1 MHKKLEANGKGWLFH
16 GVSGLYVF
24 SVEGQESE
32 LMDRNEGVLKYL
44 DDFPGGVCLV
54 SRDSEEKILA
64 VNPEVLRIF
73 ECTSEQQFMDFT
85 HGYFRNLV
93 AAEEF
98 RSVADLYQRREQKAN
113 YNFWGFSSRTRTG
126 HFIRIEGIFGPSVDE
141 KRGPLWVV
149 GLVKSTVRHDALE
162 TDGDTGLLGPHA
174 FYRKAKELLE
184 QEKVDGTLGQR
195 VPVFIN
201 LVHFS
206 SFNSSYGLEAG
217 DTLLYQMG
225 QVIRSCFPDA
235 PAAHVGAD
243 NFLVMASRSGIS
255 VRMDRV
261 VAEINDLI
269 HDRVIRCK
277 AGVVLFDED
286 HEPPES
292 LKALKCR
299 DIFDMAKMAADSI
312 REDGNRSWA
321 VYNSSM
327 GRDMVNTAFVLR
339 NFENAMEKGHIHV
352 YYQPITRA
360 LTGKV
365 CSVEALARWED
376 PEKGMIFPGN
386 FIPVLEK
393 MKLIHLLDRYVIEST
408 ARIYHR
414 LKKAG
419 YPIIPVS
426 VNLSRVDF
434 DTLKPFDFMEEIIYR
449 YQVPRQ
455 FFHIE
460 VTESALTRDTGVLK
474 NELFRFKKA
483 GYQLWL
489 DDFGSGYSTLNVLKE
504 FPFDL
509 LKIDMAFLR
518 NFNEESR
525 KIIRS
530 IILMAKNLSI
540 HTLAEGAETKEQVDF
555 LRESGCED
563 IQGYFYGKP
572 MSIEEFE
579 EKLGEGSYAA
589 EGPLEKVVMD
599 RIGLVNVLT
608 DKPVGLFLNRKDRF
622 VLLLKNDALKQV
634 GDAVYGGG
642 NIYFEGNEVLHSNP
656 LYPWMQALIEGSRE
670 SGQEQSVV
678 TMRNGFMLKNSIHT
692 LAGSDTLSGGTVSII
707 NMSVKN
713 ENGPIKT
720 LDTLYRN
727 MMRIFDAL
735 YYYQG
740 DKNTVDVILSTIPGM
755 RPGSVLPGAQW
766 IQLSESHVHP
776 DDRKQFMQFI
786 QPENIQ
792 KVAADSIHRLSS
804 AHFRIKD
811 SRGQYRWK
819 EVIAMVM
826 GQAAENHILL
836 GAKETA
842 LTPLAPKERAAFLR
856 LYAATLPGVRDK
868 ETKEEKE
875 WNFVH
880 ALNKKSE
887 FKFFWKDRNRRFLGA
902 SDAFLRYYGFSDET
916 AILGKTDEDMGWHLG
931 DSTYKAEEEKVL
943 QKGQISYNAR
953 GKCIAKG
960 TLHAIRATKVPVYD
974 GNEIIGLLGWFVDL
988 DSEAETKERDSAYRL
1003 TDEES
1008 GVLSY
1013 RGMVIEEEHYADAFQ
1028 NAGMMYECILL
1039 DIPSIEDFG
1048 KSYGMDGRKKLVRR
1062 IAEEIRNCFGT
1073 RAVIGRMGVNRF
1085 IILQNREEEGMIEKE
1100 LDALSGKIQA
1110 IHSVDGCPCTL
1121 FLRTARVDCTEMED
1135 VDEMKTLL
1143 LRRLSG
1149 HEA

>member
-1 MHKKLEANGKGWLFH
+1 
-16 GVSGLYVF
+16 
-24 SVEGQESE
+24 
-32 LMDRNEGVLKYL
+32 MDRNEGVLKYL

-54 SRDSEEKILA
+54 SRDSEERILA
-64 VNPEVLRIF
+64 VNQEVLRIF
-73 ECTSEQQFMDFT
+73 ECSSEQQFMDLT
-85 HGYFRNLV
+85 NEHFRNLV

-98 RSVADLYQRREQKAN
+98 RSVADLYQRREQKAD
-113 YNFWGFSSRTRTG
+113 YSFWGFSSRTRTG

-149 GLVKSTVRHDALE
+149 GLVKSTMRHDVLE

-174 FYRKAKELLE
+174 FYRNVKVFLE
-184 QEKVDGTLGQR
+184 QEEVDGTLGQR

-206 SFNSSYGLEAG
+206 SFNSSYGFEAG
-217 DTLLYQMG
+217 NTLLYQIG

-243 NFLVMASRSGIS
+243 NFLVLPDRRGIS
-255 VRMDRV
+255 ARMDRV

-269 HDRVIRCK
+269 HDRAIRCK
-277 AGVVLFDED
+277 AGVVLFDKD

-321 VYNSSM
+321 VYNPSM

-434 DTLKPFDFMEEIIYR
+434 DTMKPFDFMEEIIYR

-460 VTESALTRDTGVLK
+460 VTESAMTRDTGVLR

-572 MSIEEFE
+572 MSTEDFE
-579 EKLGEGSYAA
+579 KKLGEGVYTA
-589 EGPLEKVVMD
+589 EGPLEKVVMN

-692 LAGSDTLSGGTVSII
+692 LAGNDTLSGGTVSII

-713 ENGPIKT
+713 KNGPIKT

-740 DKNTVDVILSTIPGM
+740 DKNTVDVILSPIPGM
-755 RPGSVLPGAQW
+755 KPGSVLPGAQW
-766 IQLSESHVHP
+766 LQLSESHVHP

-953 GKCIAKG
+953 GQCIAKG

-988 DSEAETKERDSAYRL
+988 DSEAETKERDSVYRL
-1003 TDEES
+1003 TDDES

>member
-1 MHKKLEANGKGWLFH
+1 
-16 GVSGLYVF
+16 
-24 SVEGQESE
+24 
-32 LMDRNEGVLKYL
+32 MDRNEGVLKYL

-54 SRDSEEKILA
+54 SRDSEERILA

-98 RSVADLYQRREQKAN
+98 RSVADLYESRDTKAD
-113 YNFWGFSSRTRTG
+113 YSFWGFSSRTRKS
-126 HFIRIEGIFGPSVDE
+126 HFIRIEGIFGPAVDE
-141 KRGPLWVV
+141 KQGPLWVV
-149 GLVKSTVRHDALE
+149 GLVKSTMRHDVLE
-162 TDGDTGLLGPHA
+162 IDGDTGLLGPHA

-184 QEKVDGTLGQR
+184 QEKAEGTLGQR

-235 PAAHVGAD
+235 PATHVGAD

-255 VRMDRV
+255 ARMDRV

-269 HDRVIRCK
+269 HDRVIRSK

-292 LKALKCR
+292 LKTLKCR

-321 VYNSSM
+321 VYNPSM

-460 VTESALTRDTGVLK
+460 VTESAMTRDTGVLK
-474 NELFRFKKA
+474 KELFRFKKA

-579 EKLGEGSYAA
+579 EKLGEGVYTA
-589 EGPLEKVVMD
+589 ERPLEKVVMD

-656 LYPWMQALIEGSRE
+656 VYPWMQALIEGSRA

-678 TMRNGFMLKNSIHT
+678 AMRNGFMLKNSIHT
-692 LAGSDTLSGGTVSII
+692 LAGNDTLSGGTVSII

-755 RPGSVLPGAQW
+755 KPGSVLTGAQW
-766 IQLSESHVHP
+766 LQLSESHMHP
-776 DDRKQFMQFI
+776 DDRKQFIQFI
-786 QPENIQ
+786 RPENIQ

-811 SRGQYRWK
+811 SHGQYRWK

-836 GAKETA
+836 GAKETD
-842 LTPLAPKERAAFLR
+842 LTPLVPKERAAFLR
-856 LYAATLPGVRDK
+856 LYASTLPGVRDK
-868 ETKEEKE
+868 ETKEEKG

-880 ALNKKSE
+880 ALKKKSE

-953 GKCIAKG
+953 GQCIAKG

-988 DSEAETKERDSAYRL
+988 DNEAEAKERDSVYRL
-1003 TDEES
+1003 TDDES

-1013 RGMVIEEEHYADAFQ
+1013 RGIVIEEEHYADAFQ
-1028 NAGMMYECILL
+1028 TAGMMYEALLL
-1039 DIPSIEDFG
+1039 DITAIEDFG
-1048 KSYGMDGRKKLVRR
+1048 KAYGMGSRKKLVRR
-1062 IAEEIRNCFGT
+1062 IVEEIRNYFGT

-1100 LDALSGKIQA
+1100 LDALSGKLQA
-1110 IHSVDGCPCTL
+1110 IHSVDGWPCTL
-1121 FLRTARVDCTEMED
+1121 FLRTAQVDCTETED

-1143 LRRLSG
+1143 LRRLPG
-1149 HEA
+1149 NEA

>member
-1 MHKKLEANGKGWLFH
+1 
-16 GVSGLYVF
+16 
-24 SVEGQESE
+24 
-32 LMDRNEGVLKYL
+32 MDRNEGVLKYL

-54 SRDSEEKILA
+54 SRDSEERILA

-98 RSVADLYQRREQKAN
+98 RSVADLYESRDTKAD
-113 YNFWGFSSRTRTG
+113 YSFWGFSSRTRKS
-126 HFIRIEGIFGPSVDE
+126 HFIRIEGIFGPAVDE
-141 KRGPLWVV
+141 KQGPLWVV
-149 GLVKSTVRHDALE
+149 GLVKSTMRHDVLE
-162 TDGDTGLLGPHA
+162 IDGDTGLLGPHA

-184 QEKVDGTLGQR
+184 QEKAEGTLGQR

-235 PAAHVGAD
+235 PATHVGAD

-255 VRMDRV
+255 ARMDRV

-269 HDRVIRCK
+269 HDRVIRSK

-292 LKALKCR
+292 LKTLKCR

-321 VYNSSM
+321 VYNPSM

-460 VTESALTRDTGVLK
+460 VTESAMTRDTGVLK
-474 NELFRFKKA
+474 KELFRFKKA

-579 EKLGEGSYAA
+579 EKLGEGVYTA
-589 EGPLEKVVMD
+589 ERPLEKVVMD

-656 LYPWMQALIEGSRE
+656 LYPWMQALIEGSRA

-678 TMRNGFMLKNSIHT
+678 AMRNGFMLKNSIHT
-692 LAGSDTLSGGTVSII
+692 LAGNDTLSGGTVSII

-740 DKNTVDVILSTIPGM
+740 DKNTVDVILSTVPAM
-755 RPGSVLPGAQW
+755 KPGSVLTGAQW
-766 IQLSESHVHP
+766 LQLSESYVHP

-811 SRGQYRWK
+811 SHGRYRWK

-826 GQAAENHILL
+826 GQAEENHILL

-842 LTPLAPKERAAFLR
+842 LTPLAPKERAEFLR
-856 LYAATLPGVRDK
+856 LYASSLPGARNK

-880 ALNKKSE
+880 ALQKKSE

-916 AILGKTDEDMGWHLG
+916 VILGKTDEDMGWHLG

-960 TLHAIRATKVPVYD
+960 KLHSIRATKVPVYD

-1003 TDEES
+1003 TDDES

-1013 RGMVIEEEHYADAFQ
+1013 RGIVIEEEHYADAFQ

-1039 DIPSIEDFG
+1039 DIPAIEDFG

-1100 LDALSGKIQA
+1100 LDALSGKLQA

-1121 FLRTARVDCTEMED
+1121 FLRTAQVDCTEMED

-1149 HEA
+1149 NEA

>member
-1 MHKKLEANGKGWLFH
+1 
-16 GVSGLYVF
+16 
-24 SVEGQESE
+24 
-32 LMDRNEGVLKYL
+32 MDRNEGVLRYL

-54 SRDSEEKILA
+54 SRDSEERILA
-64 VNPEVLRIF
+64 VNQEALRIF
-73 ECTSEQQFMDFT
+73 ECTSEQQFMDLT

-162 TDGDTGLLGPHA
+162 TDGATGLLGPHA
-174 FYRKAKELLE
+174 FYRNVKAFLE
-184 QEKVDGTLGQR
+184 QEKAEGTLGQR

-255 VRMDRV
+255 ARMDRV

-292 LKALKCR
+292 LKTLKCR

-321 VYNSSM
+321 VYNPSM

-434 DTLKPFDFMEEIIYR
+434 DTMKPFDFMEEIIYR

-555 LRESGCED
+555 LKESGCED

-656 LYPWMQALIEGSRE
+656 VYPWMQALIEGSRA

-678 TMRNGFMLKNSIHT
+678 AMRNGFMLKNSIHT

-755 RPGSVLPGAQW
+755 KPGSVLTGAQW
-766 IQLSESHVHP
+766 LQLSESYMHP

-826 GQAAENHILL
+826 GQAEENHILL

-842 LTPLAPKERAAFLR
+842 LTPLAPKERAEFLR
-856 LYAATLPGVRDK
+856 LYASSLPGVRDK

-880 ALNKKSE
+880 ALKKKSE

-943 QKGQISYNAR
+943 QKGQISYDAL

-974 GNEIIGLLGWFVDL
+974 GNEIIGLMGWFVDL
-988 DSEAETKERDSAYRL
+988 DSGAETKERDSVYRL
-1003 TDEES
+1003 TDDES

-1013 RGMVIEEEHYADAFQ
+1013 RGIVIEGEHYADAFQ
-1028 NAGMMYECILL
+1028 TAGMMYEALLL
-1039 DIPSIEDFG
+1039 DIPAIEDFG
-1048 KSYGMDGRKKLVRR
+1048 KAYGMDGRKKLVRR
-1062 IAEEIRNCFGT
+1062 IAEDIRDCFGT

-1100 LDALSGKIQA
+1100 LDALSGKLQA

-1121 FLRTARVDCTEMED
+1121 FLRTARVDCTETED

-1149 HEA
+1149 NEA

>member
-1 MHKKLEANGKGWLFH
+1 
-16 GVSGLYVF
+16 
-24 SVEGQESE
+24 
-32 LMDRNEGVLKYL
+32 MDRNEGVLKYL

-54 SRDSEEKILA
+54 SRDSEERILA
-64 VNPEVLRIF
+64 VNQEVLRIF
-73 ECTSEQQFMDFT
+73 ECSSEQQFMDLT
-85 HGYFRNLV
+85 NEHFRNLV

-98 RSVADLYQRREQKAN
+98 RSVADLYQRREQKAD
-113 YNFWGFSSRTRTG
+113 YSFWGFSSRTRTG

-149 GLVKSTVRHDALE
+149 GLVKSTMRHDVLE

-174 FYRKAKELLE
+174 FYRNVKAFLE
-184 QEKVDGTLGQR
+184 QEKAEGTLGQR

-255 VRMDRV
+255 ARMDRV

-292 LKALKCR
+292 LKTLKCR

-321 VYNSSM
+321 VYNPSM

-414 LKKAG
+414 LKKSG

-460 VTESALTRDTGVLK
+460 VTESAMTRDTGVLK
-474 NELFRFKKA
+474 KELFRFKKA

-579 EKLGEGSYAA
+579 EKLGEGVYTA

-678 TMRNGFMLKNSIHT
+678 AMRNGFMLKNSIHT
-692 LAGSDTLSGGTVSII
+692 LAGNDTLSGGTVSII

-713 ENGPIKT
+713 GNGPIKT

-740 DKNTVDVILSTIPGM
+740 DKDTVDVILSTVPAM
-755 RPGSVLPGAQW
+755 KPGSVLTGAQW
-766 IQLSESHVHP
+766 LQLSESYVHP
-776 DDRKQFMQFI
+776 DDRKQFMKFI
-786 QPENIQ
+786 LPENIQ

-811 SRGQYRWK
+811 SHGRYRWK

-826 GQAAENHILL
+826 GQAEENHILL

-842 LTPLAPKERAAFLR
+842 LTPLAPKERAEFLR
-856 LYAATLPGVRDK
+856 LYASSLPGVRDK

-880 ALNKKSE
+880 ALQKKSE

-988 DSEAETKERDSAYRL
+988 DSEAETKERDSVYRL
-1003 TDEES
+1003 TDDES

-1013 RGMVIEEEHYADAFQ
+1013 RGIVIEGEHYADAFQ
-1028 NAGMMYECILL
+1028 NAGMMYEAILL
-1039 DIPSIEDFG
+1039 DIPAIEDFG
-1048 KSYGMDGRKKLVRR
+1048 KAYGMGSRRKLVHR

-1085 IILQNREEEGMIEKE
+1085 LILQNGEEEGMIEKE
-1100 LDALSGKIQA
+1100 LDDLSGKIQA

-1121 FLRTARVDCTEMED
+1121 FLRTARVDCTETGD

>member
-1 MHKKLEANGKGWLFH
+1 
-16 GVSGLYVF
+16 
-24 SVEGQESE
+24 
-32 LMDRNEGVLKYL
+32 MDRNEGVLKYL

-54 SRDSEEKILA
+54 SRDSEERILA

-98 RSVADLYQRREQKAN
+98 RSVADLYESRDTKAD
-113 YNFWGFSSRTRTG
+113 YSFWGFSSRTRKS
-126 HFIRIEGIFGPSVDE
+126 HFIRIEGIFGPAVDE
-141 KRGPLWVV
+141 KQGPLWVV
-149 GLVKSTVRHDALE
+149 GLVKSTMRHDVLE

-184 QEKVDGTLGQR
+184 QEKAEGTLGQR

-225 QVIRSCFPDA
+225 QVIRSCFLDA

-255 VRMDRV
+255 ARMDRV

-292 LKALKCR
+292 LKTLKCR

-321 VYNSSM
+321 VYNPSM

-434 DTLKPFDFMEEIIYR
+434 DTMKPFDFMEEIIYR

-525 KIIRS
+525 KIIRF

-656 LYPWMQALIEGSRE
+656 VYPWMQALIEGSRA

-678 TMRNGFMLKNSIHT
+678 AMRNGFMLKNSIHT
-692 LAGSDTLSGGTVSII
+692 LAGSDTLSGGTVSVI

-755 RPGSVLPGAQW
+755 KPGSVLPGAQW
-766 IQLSESHVHP
+766 LQLSESHVHP

-842 LTPLAPKERAAFLR
+842 LTPLAPKERAEFLR

-953 GKCIAKG
+953 GQCIAKG

-988 DSEAETKERDSAYRL
+988 DSEAETKERDSVYRL
-1003 TDEES
+1003 TDDES

-1013 RGMVIEEEHYADAFQ
+1013 RGIVIEEEHYADAFQ
-1028 NAGMMYECILL
+1028 TAGMMYEALLL
-1039 DIPSIEDFG
+1039 DITAIEDFG
-1048 KSYGMDGRKKLVRR
+1048 KAYGMGSRKKLVRR
-1062 IAEEIRNCFGT
+1062 IAEDIRNCFGT

-1100 LDALSGKIQA
+1100 LDALSGKLQA

-1121 FLRTARVDCTEMED
+1121 FLRTARVDCTETED

-1149 HEA
+1149 NEA

>member
-1 MHKKLEANGKGWLFH
+1 
-16 GVSGLYVF
+16 
-24 SVEGQESE
+24 
-32 LMDRNEGVLKYL
+32 MDRNEGVLKYL

-64 VNPEVLRIF
+64 VNQEVLRIF
-73 ECTSEQQFMDFT
+73 ECSSEQQFMDLT

-98 RSVADLYQRREQKAN
+98 RSVADLYESREQKAD
-113 YNFWGFSSRTRTG
+113 YSFWGFSSRTRTG

-141 KRGPLWVV
+141 KRRPLWVV
-149 GLVKSTVRHDALE
+149 GLVKSTVRHDVLE

-174 FYRKAKELLE
+174 FYRNVKAFLE
-184 QEKVDGTLGQR
+184 QEKAEGTLGQR

-235 PAAHVGAD
+235 PATHVGAD
-243 NFLVMASRSGIS
+243 DFLVMASRSGIS
-255 VRMDRV
+255 ARMDRV

-292 LKALKCR
+292 LKTLKCR

-321 VYNSSM
+321 VYRPSM

-339 NFENAMEKGHIHV
+339 NFENAMEKGHVHV

-393 MKLIHLLDRYVIEST
+393 MKIIHLLDRYVIEST
-408 ARIYHR
+408 ARLYHR

-434 DTLKPFDFMEEIIYR
+434 DTMKPFDFMEEIIYR

-555 LRESGCED
+555 LKESGCED

-599 RIGLVNVLT
+599 RIGLVNVLI

-678 TMRNGFMLKNSIHT
+678 AMRNGFMLKNSIHT
-692 LAGSDTLSGGTVSII
+692 LAGNDTLSGGTVSII

-740 DKNTVDVILSTIPGM
+740 DKNTVDVILSTVPGM
-755 RPGSVLPGAQW
+755 KPGSVLPGAQW
-766 IQLSESHVHP
+766 LQLSESHVHP

-786 QPENIQ
+786 QPEHIQ

-811 SRGQYRWK
+811 SHGRYRWK

-842 LTPLAPKERAAFLR
+842 LTPLAPKERAEFLR
-856 LYAATLPGVRDK
+856 LYASSLPGVRDK

-880 ALNKKSE
+880 ALQKKSE

-931 DSTYKAEEEKVL
+931 DSSYREEEKKVL
-943 QKGQISYNAR
+943 HRGVISEKVRGQCIAR
-953 GKCIAKG
+953 GRVR
-960 TLHAIRATKVPVYD
+960 AISATKVPVYQ
-974 GNEIIGLLGWFVDL
+974 GNEIIGLLGWFIDL
-988 DSEAETKERDSAYRL
+988 GDEEQEKGQNVRRFYM
-1003 TDEES
+1003 DEES
-1008 GVLSY
+1008 GFLSY
-1013 RGMVIEEEHYADAFQ
+1013 RGIMISAQHYDDAFHTSG
-1028 NAGMMYECILL
+1028 ADYEAILL
-1039 DIPSIEDFG
+1039 KIPGIESFG
-1048 KSYGMDGRKKLVRR
+1048 REYGKTGRRLLIQAVGD
-1062 IAEEIRNCFGT
+1062 AIRNTFAST
-1073 RAVIGRMGVNRF
+1073 SVIGREGIDSFLIFRNG
-1085 IILQNREEEGMIEKE
+1085 EEERALKKK
-1100 LDALSGKIQA
+1100 LDKLAEALGH
-1110 IHSVDGCPCTL
+1110 IHSAGGYPCTL
-1121 FLRTARVDCTEMED
+1121 FLGWALVRGREVKNLDDIRSLLIRRTAYY
-1135 VDEMKTLL
+1135 KK
-1143 LRRLSG
+1143 
-1149 HEA
+1149 

>member
-1 MHKKLEANGKGWLFH
+1 
-16 GVSGLYVF
+16 
-24 SVEGQESE
+24 
-32 LMDRNEGVLKYL
+32 MDRNEGVLKYL

-98 RSVADLYQRREQKAN
+98 RSVADLYESRDTKAD
-113 YNFWGFSSRTRTG
+113 YSFWGFSSRTRKS
-126 HFIRIEGIFGPSVDE
+126 HFIRIEGIFGPAVDE
-141 KRGPLWVV
+141 KQGPLWVV
-149 GLVKSTVRHDALE
+149 GLVKSTMRHDVLE

-184 QEKVDGTLGQR
+184 QEKVEGTLGQR

-255 VRMDRV
+255 ARMDRV

-292 LKALKCR
+292 LKALKCL

-321 VYNSSM
+321 VYNPSM

-393 MKLIHLLDRYVIEST
+393 MKIIHLLDRYVIEST

-460 VTESALTRDTGVLK
+460 VTESAMTRDTGVLK
-474 NELFRFKKA
+474 KELLRFKKA

-755 RPGSVLPGAQW
+755 KPGSVLPGAQW
-766 IQLSESHVHP
+766 LQLSESHVHP

-792 KVAADSIHRLSS
+792 KVAADSIHRLAS

-842 LTPLAPKERAAFLR
+842 LTPLAPKERAEFLR

-988 DSEAETKERDSAYRL
+988 DSEAETKERDSVYRL
-1003 TDEES
+1003 TDDES

-1013 RGMVIEEEHYADAFQ
+1013 RGIVIEEEHYADAFQ

-1100 LDALSGKIQA
+1100 LGVLSGKLQA

>member
-1 MHKKLEANGKGWLFH
+1 
-16 GVSGLYVF
+16 
-24 SVEGQESE
+24 
-32 LMDRNEGVLKYL
+32 MDRNEGVLKYL

-54 SRDSEEKILA
+54 SRDSEERILA
-64 VNPEVLRIF
+64 VNQEVLRIF
-73 ECTSEQQFMDFT
+73 ECSSEQQFMDFT

-98 RSVADLYQRREQKAN
+98 RSVADLYQRREQKAD
-113 YNFWGFSSRTRTG
+113 YSFWGFSSRTRTG

-149 GLVKSTVRHDALE
+149 GLVKSTMRHDVLE

-174 FYRKAKELLE
+174 FYRNVKAFLE
-184 QEKVDGTLGQR
+184 QEKAEGTLGQR

-243 NFLVMASRSGIS
+243 NFLVLPPRSGIS
-255 VRMDRV
+255 ARMDRV

-292 LKALKCR
+292 LKNLKCR

-321 VYNSSM
+321 VYRPSM

-460 VTESALTRDTGVLK
+460 VTESAMTRDTGVLR

-530 IILMAKNLSI
+530 IIRMAKNLSI

-579 EKLGEGSYAA
+579 KKLGEGVYTA

-740 DKNTVDVILSTIPGM
+740 DKNTVDVILSTIPAM
-755 RPGSVLPGAQW
+755 KPGSVLPGAQW
-766 IQLSESHVHP
+766 LQLSESHVHP

-842 LTPLAPKERAAFLR
+842 LTPLAPKERAEFLR

-988 DSEAETKERDSAYRL
+988 DSEAETKERDSVYRL

-1013 RGMVIEEEHYADAFQ
+1013 RGIVIEGEHYADAFQ

-1039 DIPSIEDFG
+1039 DIPAIEDFG

-1073 RAVIGRMGVNRF
+1073 RAVIGLMGVNRF

-1100 LDALSGKIQA
+1100 LDDLSGKIQA

-1121 FLRTARVDCTEMED
+1121 FLRTARVDCTETGD

-1143 LRRLSG
+1143 LRRLSC

>member
-1 MHKKLEANGKGWLFH
+1 MYKKLEANGKRWLFH

-113 YNFWGFSSRTRTG
+113 YNFWGFSSRTRTS

-162 TDGDTGLLGPHA
+162 TDGATGLLGPHA
-174 FYRKAKELLE
+174 FYRNVKAFLE
-184 QEKVDGTLGQR
+184 QEKAEGTLGQR

-235 PAAHVGAD
+235 PATHVGAD

-255 VRMDRV
+255 ARMDRV

-292 LKALKCR
+292 LKTLKCR

-321 VYNSSM
+321 VYNPSM

-579 EKLGEGSYAA
+579 EKLGEGVYTA

-656 LYPWMQALIEGSRE
+656 VYPWMQALIEGSRE

-678 TMRNGFMLKNSIHT
+678 AMRNGFMLKNSIHT

-755 RPGSVLPGAQW
+755 KPGSVLPGAQW
-766 IQLSESHVHP
+766 LQLSESYMHP

-786 QPENIQ
+786 RPENIQ

-826 GQAAENHILL
+826 GQAEENHILL

-842 LTPLAPKERAAFLR
+842 LTPLAPKERAEFLR
-856 LYAATLPGVRDK
+856 LYASSLPGARNK

-880 ALNKKSE
+880 ALQKKSE

-916 AILGKTDEDMGWHLG
+916 VILGKTDEDMGWHLG

-988 DSEAETKERDSAYRL
+988 DSEAETKERDSVYRL
-1003 TDEES
+1003 TDDES

-1013 RGMVIEEEHYADAFQ
+1013 RGIVIEEEHYADAFQ

-1039 DIPSIEDFG
+1039 DIPAIEDFG

-1100 LDALSGKIQA
+1100 LGALSGKLQA
-1110 IHSVDGCPCTL
+1110 IHSVDGWPCTL
-1121 FLRTARVDCTEMED
+1121 FLRTAQVDCTETED
-1135 VDEMKTLL
+1135 VDEIKTLL

-1149 HEA
+1149 NEA

>member
-1 MHKKLEANGKGWLFH
+1 
-16 GVSGLYVF
+16 
-24 SVEGQESE
+24 
-32 LMDRNEGVLKYL
+32 MDRNEGVLRYL

-54 SRDSEEKILA
+54 SRDSEERILA
-64 VNPEVLRIF
+64 VNQEALRIF
-73 ECTSEQQFMDFT
+73 ECTSEQQFMDLT
-85 HGYFRNLV
+85 NEQFRNLV

-98 RSVADLYQRREQKAN
+98 RSVADLYQRREQKAD
-113 YNFWGFSSRTRTG
+113 YSFWGFSSRTGTG

-162 TDGDTGLLGPHA
+162 TDGATGLLGPHA
-174 FYRKAKELLE
+174 FYRNVKAFLE

-235 PAAHVGAD
+235 PATHVGAD

-255 VRMDRV
+255 AQMDRV

-292 LKALKCR
+292 LKTLKCR

-321 VYNSSM
+321 VYNPSM

-434 DTLKPFDFMEEIIYR
+434 DTLKPFDFMEKIIYR

-474 NELFRFKKA
+474 KELFRFKKA

-572 MSIEEFE
+572 MSTEDFE
-579 EKLGEGSYAA
+579 KKLGEGVYTA

-656 LYPWMQALIEGSRE
+656 VYSWMQALIEGSRA

-678 TMRNGFMLKNSIHT
+678 AMRNGFMLKNSIHT
-692 LAGSDTLSGGTVSII
+692 LAGSDTLSGGTVSVI

-755 RPGSVLPGAQW
+755 KPGSVLPGAQW
-766 IQLSESHVHP
+766 LQLSESHMHP

-826 GQAAENHILL
+826 GQAEENHILL
-836 GAKETA
+836 GAKETV
-842 LTPLAPKERAAFLR
+842 LTPLAPKERAEFLR
-856 LYAATLPGVRDK
+856 LYASTLPGVRDK

-880 ALNKKSE
+880 ALKKKSE

-902 SDAFLRYYGFSDET
+902 SDAFLQYYGFSDET

-943 QKGQISYNAR
+943 QKGQISYDAL

-974 GNEIIGLLGWFVDL
+974 GNEIIGLMGWFVDL
-988 DSEAETKERDSAYRL
+988 DSEAETKERDSVYRL
-1003 TDEES
+1003 TDDES

-1013 RGMVIEEEHYADAFQ
+1013 RGIVIEGEHYADAFQ
-1028 NAGMMYECILL
+1028 TAGMMYEALLL
-1039 DIPSIEDFG
+1039 DIPAIEDFG
-1048 KSYGMDGRKKLVRR
+1048 KAYGMGSRKKLVRR

-1100 LDALSGKIQA
+1100 LDALSGKLQA
-1110 IHSVDGCPCTL
+1110 IHSVDGWPCTL
-1121 FLRTARVDCTEMED
+1121 FLRTAQVDCTETED

-1143 LRRLSG
+1143 LRRLPG
-1149 HEA
+1149 NEA

>member
-1 MHKKLEANGKGWLFH
+1 
-16 GVSGLYVF
+16 
-24 SVEGQESE
+24 
-32 LMDRNEGVLKYL
+32 MDRNEGVLKYL

-98 RSVADLYQRREQKAN
+98 RSVADLYESRDTKAD
-113 YNFWGFSSRTRTG
+113 YSFWGFSSRTRKS

-174 FYRKAKELLE
+174 FYRNVKAFLE
-184 QEKVDGTLGQR
+184 QEKAEGTLGQR

-235 PAAHVGAD
+235 PATHVGAD

-255 VRMDRV
+255 ARMDRV

-292 LKALKCR
+292 LKTLKCR

-434 DTLKPFDFMEEIIYR
+434 DTMKPFDFMEEIIYR

-555 LRESGCED
+555 LKESGCED

-656 LYPWMQALIEGSRE
+656 VYPWMQALIDGSRE

-678 TMRNGFMLKNSIHT
+678 AMRNGFMLKNSIHT
-692 LAGSDTLSGGTVSII
+692 LAGSDTLSGGTVSVI

-960 TLHAIRATKVPVYD
+960 TLHVIRATKVPVYD

-988 DSEAETKERDSAYRL
+988 DSEAETKERDSVYRL

-1013 RGMVIEEEHYADAFQ
+1013 RGIVIEGEHYADAFQ

-1039 DIPSIEDFG
+1039 DIPAIEDFG

-1100 LDALSGKIQA
+1100 LDALSGKLQA

-1121 FLRTARVDCTEMED
+1121 FLRTARVDCTETED

-1149 HEA
+1149 NEA

>member
-1 MHKKLEANGKGWLFH
+1 
-16 GVSGLYVF
+16 
-24 SVEGQESE
+24 
-32 LMDRNEGVLKYL
+32 MDRNEGVLKYL

-54 SRDSEEKILA
+54 SRDSEERILA

-98 RSVADLYQRREQKAN
+98 RSVADLYESRDTKAD
-113 YNFWGFSSRTRTG
+113 YSFWGFSSRTRKS
-126 HFIRIEGIFGPSVDE
+126 HFIRIEGIFGPAVDE
-141 KRGPLWVV
+141 KQGPLWVV
-149 GLVKSTVRHDALE
+149 GLVKSTMRHDVLE

-184 QEKVDGTLGQR
+184 QEKAEGTLGQR

-206 SFNSSYGLEAG
+206 SFNSSYGLAAG

-235 PAAHVGAD
+235 PATHVGAD

-277 AGVVLFDED
+277 AGVVLFDKD

-321 VYNSSM
+321 VYNPSM

-460 VTESALTRDTGVLK
+460 VTESAMTRDTGVLK
-474 NELFRFKKA
+474 KELFRFKKA

-572 MSIEEFE
+572 MSTEDFE
-579 EKLGEGSYAA
+579 KKLGEGVYTA
-589 EGPLEKVVMD
+589 EGPLEKVVMN

-740 DKNTVDVILSTIPGM
+740 DKNTVDVILSTIPAM
-755 RPGSVLPGAQW
+755 KPGSVLPGAQW
-766 IQLSESHVHP
+766 LQLSESHVHP

-826 GQAAENHILL
+826 GQAAEDHILL

-988 DSEAETKERDSAYRL
+988 DSEAETKERDSVYRL
-1003 TDEES
+1003 TDDES

-1013 RGMVIEEEHYADAFQ
+1013 RGIVIEEEHYADAFQ

-1039 DIPSIEDFG
+1039 DIPAIEDFG

-1100 LDALSGKIQA
+1100 LDALSGKLQA
-1110 IHSVDGCPCTL
+1110 IHSVDGWPCTL
-1121 FLRTARVDCTEMED
+1121 FLRTARVDCTETED

-1149 HEA
+1149 NEA

>member
-1 MHKKLEANGKGWLFH
+1 
-16 GVSGLYVF
+16 
-24 SVEGQESE
+24 
-32 LMDRNEGVLKYL
+32 MDRNEGVLKYL

-98 RSVADLYQRREQKAN
+98 RSVADLYESRDTKAD
-113 YNFWGFSSRTRTG
+113 YSFWGFSSRTRKS
-126 HFIRIEGIFGPSVDE
+126 HFIRIEGIFGPAVDE
-141 KRGPLWVV
+141 KQGPLWVV
-149 GLVKSTVRHDALE
+149 GLVKSTMRHDVLE

-174 FYRKAKELLE
+174 FYRNVKAFLE
-184 QEKVDGTLGQR
+184 QEKAEGTLGQR

-235 PAAHVGAD
+235 PAAHAGAD
-243 NFLVMASRSGIS
+243 NFLVLPPRSGIS
-255 VRMDRV
+255 SRMDRV
-261 VAEINDLI
+261 VAEINGLI
-269 HDRVIRCK
+269 HDRAIRCK
-277 AGVVLFDED
+277 AGIVLFDKD

-321 VYNSSM
+321 VYNPSM

-460 VTESALTRDTGVLK
+460 VTESAMTRDTGVLR

-579 EKLGEGSYAA
+579 KKLGEGVYTA

-740 DKNTVDVILSTIPGM
+740 DKNTVDVILSTSPGM
-755 RPGSVLPGAQW
+755 KPGSVLPGAQW
-766 IQLSESHVHP
+766 LQLSESHVHP

-988 DSEAETKERDSAYRL
+988 DSEAETKERDSVYRL
-1003 TDEES
+1003 TDDES

-1013 RGMVIEEEHYADAFQ
+1013 RGIVIEEEHYADAFQ

-1039 DIPSIEDFG
+1039 DIPAIEDFG

-1100 LDALSGKIQA
+1100 LGALSGKLQA

-1121 FLRTARVDCTEMED
+1121 FLRTARVDCTETED

-1149 HEA
+1149 NEA

>member
-1 MHKKLEANGKGWLFH
+1 
-16 GVSGLYVF
+16 
-24 SVEGQESE
+24 
-32 LMDRNEGVLKYL
+32 MDRNEGVLKYL

-98 RSVADLYQRREQKAN
+98 RSVADLYESRDTKAD
-113 YNFWGFSSRTRTG
+113 YSFWGFSSRTRKS
-126 HFIRIEGIFGPSVDE
+126 HFIRIEGIFGPAVDE
-141 KRGPLWVV
+141 KQGPLWVV
-149 GLVKSTVRHDALE
+149 GLVKSTMRHDVLE

-255 VRMDRV
+255 ARMDRV

-292 LKALKCR
+292 LKTLKCR

-321 VYNSSM
+321 VYNPSM

-393 MKLIHLLDRYVIEST
+393 MKIIHLLDRYVIEST

-434 DTLKPFDFMEEIIYR
+434 DTMKPFDFMEEIIYR

-460 VTESALTRDTGVLK
+460 VTESAMTRDTGVLR

-579 EKLGEGSYAA
+579 EKLGEGSYVA
-589 EGPLEKVVMD
+589 EEPLENVVMN

-740 DKNTVDVILSTIPGM
+740 DKNTVDVILSTIPAM
-755 RPGSVLPGAQW
+755 KPGSVLPGAQW
-766 IQLSESHVHP
+766 LQLSESHVHP

-842 LTPLAPKERAAFLR
+842 LTPLAPKERAEFLR
-856 LYAATLPGVRDK
+856 LYASSLPGVRDK

-880 ALNKKSE
+880 ALQKKSE

-960 TLHAIRATKVPVYD
+960 KLHSIRATKVPVYD

-1013 RGMVIEEEHYADAFQ
+1013 RGMVIEGEHYADAFQ
-1028 NAGMMYECILL
+1028 TAGMMYEALLL
-1039 DIPSIEDFG
+1039 DIPAIEDFG

-1073 RAVIGRMGVNRF
+1073 RVVIGRMGVNRF

-1100 LDALSGKIQA
+1100 LGALSGKLQA

-1121 FLRTARVDCTEMED
+1121 FLRTARVDCTESGD

>member
-1 MHKKLEANGKGWLFH
+1 
-16 GVSGLYVF
+16 
-24 SVEGQESE
+24 
-32 LMDRNEGVLKYL
+32 MDRNEGVLKYL
-44 DDFPGGVCLV
+44 NDFPGGVCLV
-54 SRDSEEKILA
+54 SRDSEERILA

-73 ECTSEQQFMDFT
+73 ECSSEQQFMDFT

-98 RSVADLYQRREQKAN
+98 RSVADLYQRREQKAD
-113 YNFWGFSSRTRTG
+113 YSFWGFSSRTRTG

-149 GLVKSTVRHDALE
+149 GLVKSTMRHDVLE

-174 FYRKAKELLE
+174 FYRNVKAFLE
-184 QEKVDGTLGQR
+184 QEKAEGTLGQR

-243 NFLVMASRSGIS
+243 NFLVLPPRSGIS
-255 VRMDRV
+255 ARMDRV

-292 LKALKCR
+292 LKNLKCR

-321 VYNSSM
+321 VYRPSM

-460 VTESALTRDTGVLK
+460 VTESAMTRDTGVLR

-579 EKLGEGSYAA
+579 KKLGEGVYTA

-740 DKNTVDVILSTIPGM
+740 DKNTVDVILSTIPAM
-755 RPGSVLPGAQW
+755 KPGSVLPGAQW
-766 IQLSESHVHP
+766 LQLSESHVHP

-842 LTPLAPKERAAFLR
+842 LTPLAPKERAEFLR

-988 DSEAETKERDSAYRL
+988 DSEAETKERDSVYRL

-1013 RGMVIEEEHYADAFQ
+1013 RGIMISAQHYDDAFHTSG
-1028 NAGMMYECILL
+1028 ADYEAILL
-1039 DIPSIEDFG
+1039 KIPGIESFG
-1048 KSYGMDGRKKLVRR
+1048 REYGKTGRRLLIQAVGD
-1062 IAEEIRNCFGT
+1062 AIRNTFAST
-1073 RAVIGRMGVNRF
+1073 SVIGREGIESFLIFRNG
-1085 IILQNREEEGMIEKE
+1085 EEERALKKK
-1100 LDALSGKIQA
+1100 LDKLAEALGH
-1110 IHSVDGCPCTL
+1110 IHSAGGYPCTL
-1121 FLRTARVDCTEMED
+1121 FLGWALVRGREVKNLDDIRSLLIRRTVYY
-1135 VDEMKTLL
+1135 KK
-1143 LRRLSG
+1143 
-1149 HEA
+1149 

>member
-1 MHKKLEANGKGWLFH
+1 
-16 GVSGLYVF
+16 
-24 SVEGQESE
+24 
-32 LMDRNEGVLKYL
+32 MDRNEGVLKYL

-54 SRDSEEKILA
+54 SRDSEERILA

-73 ECTSEQQFMDFT
+73 VCSSEQQFMDLT

-174 FYRKAKELLE
+174 FYRNVKAFLE
-184 QEKVDGTLGQR
+184 QEKAEGTLGQR

-255 VRMDRV
+255 ARMDRV

-269 HDRVIRCK
+269 HDRVICCK

-292 LKALKCR
+292 LKTLKCR

-321 VYNSSM
+321 VYRPSM

-393 MKLIHLLDRYVIEST
+393 MKLIHLLDCYVIEST

-434 DTLKPFDFMEEIIYR
+434 DTLKPFDFMEGIIYR

-474 NELFRFKKA
+474 KELFRFKKA

-540 HTLAEGAETKEQVDF
+540 HTLAEGAETREQVDF

-572 MSIEEFE
+572 MSTEDFE
-579 EKLGEGSYAA
+579 KKLGEGVYTA

-656 LYPWMQALIEGSRE
+656 VYSWMQALIEGSRA

-678 TMRNGFMLKNSIHT
+678 AMRNGFMLKNSIHT
-692 LAGSDTLSGGTVSII
+692 LAGSDTLSGGTVSVI

-755 RPGSVLPGAQW
+755 KPGSVLPGAQW
-766 IQLSESHVHP
+766 LQLSESHVHP

-826 GQAAENHILL
+826 GQAEENHILL
-836 GAKETA
+836 GAKETV
-842 LTPLAPKERAAFLR
+842 LTPLAPKERAEFLR
-856 LYAATLPGVRDK
+856 LYASTLPGVRDK

-880 ALNKKSE
+880 ALKKKSE

-902 SDAFLRYYGFSDET
+902 SDAFLQYYGFSDET
-916 AILGKTDEDMGWHLG
+916 AILEKTDEDMGWHLG

-943 QKGQISYNAR
+943 QKGQISYDAL

-974 GNEIIGLLGWFVDL
+974 GNEIIGLMGWFVDL
-988 DSEAETKERDSAYRL
+988 DSEAETKERDSVYRL
-1003 TDEES
+1003 TDDES

-1013 RGMVIEEEHYADAFQ
+1013 RGIVIEGEHYADAFQ
-1028 NAGMMYECILL
+1028 TAGMMYEALLL
-1039 DIPSIEDFG
+1039 DIPAIEDFG
-1048 KSYGMDGRKKLVRR
+1048 KAYGMDGRKKLVRR
-1062 IAEEIRNCFGT
+1062 IAEDIRNCFGT

-1100 LDALSGKIQA
+1100 LDALSGKLQA
-1110 IHSVDGCPCTL
+1110 IHSVDGWPCTL
-1121 FLRTARVDCTEMED
+1121 FLRTARVDCTETED

-1143 LRRLSG
+1143 LHRLSG
-1149 HEA
+1149 NEA

>member
-1 MHKKLEANGKGWLFH
+1 
-16 GVSGLYVF
+16 
-24 SVEGQESE
+24 
-32 LMDRNEGVLKYL
+32 MDRNEGVLKYL

-54 SRDSEEKILA
+54 SRDSEERILA

-98 RSVADLYQRREQKAN
+98 RSVADLYESRDTKAD
-113 YNFWGFSSRTRTG
+113 YSFWGFSSRTRKS
-126 HFIRIEGIFGPSVDE
+126 HFIRIEGIFGPAVDE
-141 KRGPLWVV
+141 KQGPLWVV

-162 TDGDTGLLGPHA
+162 TDGATGLLGPHA
-174 FYRKAKELLE
+174 FYRNVKAFLE
-184 QEKVDGTLGQR
+184 QEKAEGTLGQR

-235 PAAHVGAD
+235 PATHVGAD
-243 NFLVMASRSGIS
+243 NFLALPDRRGIS
-255 VRMDRV
+255 ARMDRV

-286 HEPPES
+286 HEPPVS
-292 LKALKCR
+292 LKNLKCR

-321 VYNSSM
+321 VYNPSM

-455 FFHIE
+455 FFYIE
-460 VTESALTRDTGVLK
+460 VTESAMTRDTGVLK
-474 NELFRFKKA
+474 KELFRFKKA

-579 EKLGEGSYAA
+579 EKLGEGVYTA
-589 EGPLEKVVMD
+589 ERPLEKVVMD

-656 LYPWMQALIEGSRE
+656 LYPWMQALIEGSRA

-678 TMRNGFMLKNSIHT
+678 AMRNGFMLKNSIHT
-692 LAGSDTLSGGTVSII
+692 LAGNDTLSGGTVSII

-740 DKNTVDVILSTIPGM
+740 DKNTVDVILSTVPAM
-755 RPGSVLPGAQW
+755 KPGSVLTGAQW
-766 IQLSESHVHP
+766 LQLSESYVHP

-811 SRGQYRWK
+811 SHGRYRWK

-826 GQAAENHILL
+826 GQAEENHILL

-842 LTPLAPKERAAFLR
+842 LTPLAPKERAEFLR
-856 LYAATLPGVRDK
+856 LYASSLPGARNK

-880 ALNKKSE
+880 ALQKKSE

-916 AILGKTDEDMGWHLG
+916 VILGKTDEDMGWHLG

-960 TLHAIRATKVPVYD
+960 KLHSIRATKVPVYD

-1003 TDEES
+1003 TDDES

-1013 RGMVIEEEHYADAFQ
+1013 RGIVIEEEHYADAFQ

-1039 DIPSIEDFG
+1039 DIPAIEDFG

-1100 LDALSGKIQA
+1100 LDALSGKLQA
-1110 IHSVDGCPCTL
+1110 IHSVDGWPCTL
-1121 FLRTARVDCTEMED
+1121 FLRTAQVDCTETED

-1149 HEA
+1149 NEA

>member
-1 MHKKLEANGKGWLFH
+1 
-16 GVSGLYVF
+16 
-24 SVEGQESE
+24 
-32 LMDRNEGVLKYL
+32 MDRNEGVLKYL

-54 SRDSEEKILA
+54 SRDSEERILA
-64 VNPEVLRIF
+64 VNPEALRIF
-73 ECTSEQQFMDFT
+73 ECTSEQQFMDLT

-98 RSVADLYQRREQKAN
+98 RSVADLYQRREQKAD
-113 YNFWGFSSRTRTG
+113 YSFWGFSSRTRTG

-162 TDGDTGLLGPHA
+162 TDGATGLLGPHA
-174 FYRKAKELLE
+174 FYRNVKAFLE
-184 QEKVDGTLGQR
+184 QEKAEGTLGQR

-235 PAAHVGAD
+235 PATHVGAD
-243 NFLVMASRSGIS
+243 NFLVMASRSSIS
-255 VRMDRV
+255 ARMDRV

-292 LKALKCR
+292 LKTLKCR

-321 VYNSSM
+321 VYNPSM

-460 VTESALTRDTGVLK
+460 VTESAMTRDTGVLK
-474 NELFRFKKA
+474 KELFRFKKA

-579 EKLGEGSYAA
+579 EKLGEGVYTA
-589 EGPLEKVVMD
+589 ERPLEKVVMD

-656 LYPWMQALIEGSRE
+656 LYPWMQALIEGSRA

-678 TMRNGFMLKNSIHT
+678 AMRNGFMLKNSIHT
-692 LAGSDTLSGGTVSII
+692 LAGNDTLSGGTVSII

-740 DKNTVDVILSTIPGM
+740 DKNTVDVILSTVPAM
-755 RPGSVLPGAQW
+755 KPGSVLTGAQW
-766 IQLSESHVHP
+766 LQLSESHVHP

-811 SRGQYRWK
+811 SHGRYRWK

-826 GQAAENHILL
+826 GQAEENHILL

-842 LTPLAPKERAAFLR
+842 LTPLAPKERAEFLR
-856 LYAATLPGVRDK
+856 LYASSLPGARNK

-880 ALNKKSE
+880 ALQKKSE

-916 AILGKTDEDMGWHLG
+916 VILGKTDEDMGWHLG

-960 TLHAIRATKVPVYD
+960 KLHSIRATKVPVYD

-1003 TDEES
+1003 TDDES

-1013 RGMVIEEEHYADAFQ
+1013 RGIVIEEEHYADAFQ

-1039 DIPSIEDFG
+1039 DIPAIEDFG

-1100 LDALSGKIQA
+1100 LDALSGKLQA
-1110 IHSVDGCPCTL
+1110 IHSVDGWPCTL
-1121 FLRTARVDCTEMED
+1121 FLRTARVDCTEMGD

>member
-1 MHKKLEANGKGWLFH
+1 
-16 GVSGLYVF
+16 
-24 SVEGQESE
+24 
-32 LMDRNEGVLKYL
+32 MDRNEGVLKYL

-64 VNPEVLRIF
+64 VNQEALRIF

-98 RSVADLYQRREQKAN
+98 RSVADLYQRREQKAD
-113 YNFWGFSSRTRTG
+113 YSFWGFSSRTRTG

-162 TDGDTGLLGPHA
+162 TDGATGLLGPHA
-174 FYRKAKELLE
+174 FYRNVKAFLE
-184 QEKVDGTLGQR
+184 QEKAEGTLGQR

-217 DTLLYQMG
+217 DSLLYQMG

-243 NFLVMASRSGIS
+243 DFLVMASRSGIS
-255 VRMDRV
+255 ARMDRV

-277 AGVVLFDED
+277 AGIVLFDED

-292 LKALKCR
+292 LKTLKCR

-321 VYNSSM
+321 VYRPSM

-339 NFENAMEKGHIHV
+339 NFENAMEKGHVHV

-393 MKLIHLLDRYVIEST
+393 MKIIHLLDRYVIEST

-460 VTESALTRDTGVLK
+460 VTESAMTRDTGVLK
-474 NELFRFKKA
+474 KELFRFKKA

-579 EKLGEGSYAA
+579 KKLGEGSYAA

-656 LYPWMQALIEGSRE
+656 LYPWMQALIEGSRA

-678 TMRNGFMLKNSIHT
+678 AMRNGFMLKNSIHT

-755 RPGSVLPGAQW
+755 KPGSVLTGAQW
-766 IQLSESHVHP
+766 LQLSESHMHP

-786 QPENIQ
+786 RPENIQ

-826 GQAAENHILL
+826 GQAEENHILL

-842 LTPLAPKERAAFLR
+842 LTPLAPKERAEFLR
-856 LYAATLPGVRDK
+856 LYASSLPGVRDK

-880 ALNKKSE
+880 ALQKKSE

-943 QKGQISYNAR
+943 QKGQISYDAL

-974 GNEIIGLLGWFVDL
+974 GNEIIGLMGWFVDL
-988 DSEAETKERDSAYRL
+988 DNEAETKERDSVYRL

-1013 RGMVIEEEHYADAFQ
+1013 RGMVIEGEHYADAFQ
-1028 NAGMMYECILL
+1028 TAGMMYEALLL
-1039 DIPSIEDFG
+1039 DIPAIEDFG
-1048 KSYGMDGRKKLVRR
+1048 KSYGMDGRKKLVRW
-1062 IAEEIRNCFGT
+1062 IAEDIRNCFGT

-1100 LDALSGKIQA
+1100 LDALSGKLQA

-1121 FLRTARVDCTEMED
+1121 FLRTARVDCTETED

>member
-1 MHKKLEANGKGWLFH
+1 
-16 GVSGLYVF
+16 
-24 SVEGQESE
+24 
-32 LMDRNEGVLKYL
+32 MDRNEGVLKYL

-54 SRDSEEKILA
+54 SRDSEERILA
-64 VNPEVLRIF
+64 VNQEVLRIF
-73 ECTSEQQFMDFT
+73 ECSSEQQFMDLT
-85 HGYFRNLV
+85 NEHFRNLV

-98 RSVADLYQRREQKAN
+98 RSVADLYQRREQKAD
-113 YNFWGFSSRTRTG
+113 YSFWGFSSRTRTG

-149 GLVKSTVRHDALE
+149 GLVKTAMRHDVLE

-174 FYRKAKELLE
+174 FYRNVKAFLE
-184 QEKVDGTLGQR
+184 QEEVDGTLGQR

-206 SFNSSYGLEAG
+206 SFNSSYGFEAG
-217 DTLLYQMG
+217 HTLLYQIG
-225 QVIRSCFPDA
+225 QVIRSCFPNA

-243 NFLVMASRSGIS
+243 NFLVLPDRRGIS
-255 VRMDRV
+255 ARMDRV
-261 VAEINDLI
+261 VAEINGLI
-269 HDRVIRCK
+269 HDRAIRCK
-277 AGVVLFDED
+277 AGIVLFDED

-321 VYNSSM
+321 VYNPSM

-434 DTLKPFDFMEEIIYR
+434 DTMKPFDFMEEIIYR

-460 VTESALTRDTGVLK
+460 VTESALTRDTGVLR

-755 RPGSVLPGAQW
+755 KPGSVLPGAQW
-766 IQLSESHVHP
+766 LQLSESHVHP
-776 DDRKQFMQFI
+776 DDRKQFIQFI

-988 DSEAETKERDSAYRL
+988 DSEAETKERDSVYRL
-1003 TDEES
+1003 TDDES

-1039 DIPSIEDFG
+1039 DIPAIEDFG

-1100 LDALSGKIQA
+1100 LDALSGKLQA
-1110 IHSVDGCPCTL
+1110 IHSVDGWPCTL
-1121 FLRTARVDCTEMED
+1121 FLRTAQVDCTESGD

>member
-1 MHKKLEANGKGWLFH
+1 
-16 GVSGLYVF
+16 
-24 SVEGQESE
+24 
-32 LMDRNEGVLKYL
+32 MDRNEGVLKYL

-54 SRDSEEKILA
+54 SRDSEERILA
-64 VNPEVLRIF
+64 VNQEVLRIF
-73 ECTSEQQFMDFT
+73 ECSSEQQFMDFT

-98 RSVADLYQRREQKAN
+98 RSVADLYQRREQKAD
-113 YNFWGFSSRTRTG
+113 YSFWGFSSRTRTG

-149 GLVKSTVRHDALE
+149 GLVKSTMRHDVLE

-174 FYRKAKELLE
+174 FYRNVKAFLE
-184 QEKVDGTLGQR
+184 QEKAEGTLGQR

-243 NFLVMASRSGIS
+243 NFLVLPPRSGIS
-255 VRMDRV
+255 ARMDRV

-292 LKALKCR
+292 LKNLKCR

-321 VYNSSM
+321 VYRPSM

-460 VTESALTRDTGVLK
+460 VTESAMTRDTGVLR

-579 EKLGEGSYAA
+579 KKLGEGVYTA

-740 DKNTVDVILSTIPGM
+740 DKNTVDVILSTIPAM
-755 RPGSVLPGAQW
+755 KPGSVLPGAQW
-766 IQLSESHVHP
+766 LQLSESHVHP

-842 LTPLAPKERAAFLR
+842 LTPLAPKERAEFLR

-988 DSEAETKERDSAYRL
+988 DSEAETKERDSVYRL

-1013 RGMVIEEEHYADAFQ
+1013 RGIVIEGEHYADAFQ

-1039 DIPSIEDFG
+1039 DIPAIEDFG

-1100 LDALSGKIQA
+1100 LDDLSGKIQA

-1121 FLRTARVDCTEMED
+1121 FLRTARVDCTESGD

>member
-1 MHKKLEANGKGWLFH
+1 
-16 GVSGLYVF
+16 
-24 SVEGQESE
+24 
-32 LMDRNEGVLKYL
+32 MDRNEGVLKYL

-64 VNPEVLRIF
+64 VNPEALRIF
-73 ECTSEQQFMDFT
+73 ECTSEQQFMDLT

-98 RSVADLYQRREQKAN
+98 RSVADLYQRREQKAD
-113 YNFWGFSSRTRTG
+113 YSFWGFSSRTRAG

-162 TDGDTGLLGPHA
+162 TDGATGLLGPHA
-174 FYRKAKELLE
+174 FYRNVKAFLE
-184 QEKVDGTLGQR
+184 QEKAEGTLGQR

-235 PAAHVGAD
+235 PATHVGAD
-243 NFLVMASRSGIS
+243 NFLALPDRRGIS
-255 VRMDRV
+255 ARMDRV

-292 LKALKCR
+292 LKTLKCR

-321 VYNSSM
+321 VYNPSM

-460 VTESALTRDTGVLK
+460 VTESAMTRDTGVLK
-474 NELFRFKKA
+474 KELFRFKKA

-579 EKLGEGSYAA
+579 EKLGEGVYTA
-589 EGPLEKVVMD
+589 ERPLEKVVMD

-656 LYPWMQALIEGSRE
+656 LYPWMQALIEGSRA

-678 TMRNGFMLKNSIHT
+678 AMRNGFMLKNSIHT
-692 LAGSDTLSGGTVSII
+692 LAGNDTLSGGTVSII

-740 DKNTVDVILSTIPGM
+740 DKNTVDVILSTVPAM
-755 RPGSVLPGAQW
+755 KPGSVLTGAQW
-766 IQLSESHVHP
+766 LQLSESYVHP

-811 SRGQYRWK
+811 SHGRYRWK

-826 GQAAENHILL
+826 GQAEENHILL

-842 LTPLAPKERAAFLR
+842 LTPLAPKERAEFLR
-856 LYAATLPGVRDK
+856 LYASSLPGARNK

-880 ALNKKSE
+880 ALQKKSE

-916 AILGKTDEDMGWHLG
+916 VILGKTDEDMGWHLG

-960 TLHAIRATKVPVYD
+960 KLHSIRATKVPVYD

-1003 TDEES
+1003 TDDES

-1013 RGMVIEEEHYADAFQ
+1013 RGIVIEEEHYADAFQ

-1039 DIPSIEDFG
+1039 DIPTIEDFG

-1100 LDALSGKIQA
+1100 LDALSGKLQA
-1110 IHSVDGCPCTL
+1110 IHSVDGWPCTL
-1121 FLRTARVDCTEMED
+1121 FLRTAQVDCTETED

-1143 LRRLSG
+1143 LRRLPG
-1149 HEA
+1149 NEA

>member
-1 MHKKLEANGKGWLFH
+1 
-16 GVSGLYVF
+16 
-24 SVEGQESE
+24 
-32 LMDRNEGVLKYL
+32 MDRNEGVLKYL

-54 SRDSEEKILA
+54 SRDSEERILA

-73 ECTSEQQFMDFT
+73 ECTSEQQFMDLT

-98 RSVADLYQRREQKAN
+98 RSVADLYQRREQKAD
-113 YNFWGFSSRTRTG
+113 YSFWGFSSRTRAG

-162 TDGDTGLLGPHA
+162 TDGATGLLGPHA
-174 FYRKAKELLE
+174 FYRNVKAFLE
-184 QEKVDGTLGQR
+184 QEKAEGTLGQR

-235 PAAHVGAD
+235 PATHVGAD
-243 NFLVMASRSGIS
+243 NFLALPDRRGIS
-255 VRMDRV
+255 ARMDRV

-292 LKALKCR
+292 LKTLKCR

-321 VYNSSM
+321 VYNPSM

-460 VTESALTRDTGVLK
+460 VTESAMTRDTGVLK
-474 NELFRFKKA
+474 KELFRFKKA

-579 EKLGEGSYAA
+579 EKLGEGVYTA
-589 EGPLEKVVMD
+589 ERPLEKVVMD

-656 LYPWMQALIEGSRE
+656 LYPWMQALIEGSRA

-678 TMRNGFMLKNSIHT
+678 AMRNGFMLKNSIHT
-692 LAGSDTLSGGTVSII
+692 LAGNDTLSGGTVSII

-740 DKNTVDVILSTIPGM
+740 DKNTVDVILSTVPAM
-755 RPGSVLPGAQW
+755 KPGSVLTGAQW
-766 IQLSESHVHP
+766 LQLSESYVHP

-811 SRGQYRWK
+811 SHGRYRWK

-826 GQAAENHILL
+826 GQAEENHILL

-842 LTPLAPKERAAFLR
+842 LTPLAPKERAEFLR
-856 LYAATLPGVRDK
+856 LYASSLPGARNK

-880 ALNKKSE
+880 ALQKKSE

-916 AILGKTDEDMGWHLG
+916 VILGKTDEDMGWHLG

-960 TLHAIRATKVPVYD
+960 KLHSIRATKVPVYD

-1003 TDEES
+1003 TDDES

-1013 RGMVIEEEHYADAFQ
+1013 RGIVIEEEHYADAFQ

-1039 DIPSIEDFG
+1039 DIPTIEDFG

-1100 LDALSGKIQA
+1100 LDALSGKLQA
-1110 IHSVDGCPCTL
+1110 IHSVDGWPCTL
-1121 FLRTARVDCTEMED
+1121 FLRTAQVDCTETED

-1143 LRRLSG
+1143 LRRLPG
-1149 HEA
+1149 NEA

>member
-1 MHKKLEANGKGWLFH
+1 
-16 GVSGLYVF
+16 
-24 SVEGQESE
+24 
-32 LMDRNEGVLKYL
+32 MDRNEGVLKYL

-54 SRDSEEKILA
+54 SRDSEERILA
-64 VNPEVLRIF
+64 VNQEVLRIF
-73 ECTSEQQFMDFT
+73 ECSSEQQFMDLT
-85 HGYFRNLV
+85 NEHFRNLV

-98 RSVADLYQRREQKAN
+98 RSVADLYQRREQKAD
-113 YNFWGFSSRTRTG
+113 YSFWGFSSRTRTG

-149 GLVKSTVRHDALE
+149 GLVKSTMRHDVLE

-174 FYRKAKELLE
+174 FYRNVKAFLE
-184 QEKVDGTLGQR
+184 QEKAEGTLGQR

-255 VRMDRV
+255 ARMDRV

-292 LKALKCR
+292 LKNLKCR

-321 VYNSSM
+321 VYRPSM

-352 YYQPITRA
+352 YYQLITRA

-460 VTESALTRDTGVLK
+460 VTESAMTRDTGVLR

-579 EKLGEGSYAA
+579 KKLGEGVYTA

-692 LAGSDTLSGGTVSII
+692 LAGNDTLSGGTVSII

-755 RPGSVLPGAQW
+755 KPGSVLPGAQW
-766 IQLSESHVHP
+766 LQLSESHVHP

-988 DSEAETKERDSAYRL
+988 DSEAETKERDSVYRL
-1003 TDEES
+1003 TDDES

-1013 RGMVIEEEHYADAFQ
+1013 RGIVIEEEHYADAFQ

-1039 DIPSIEDFG
+1039 DIPAIEDFG

-1100 LDALSGKIQA
+1100 LDALSGKLQA
-1110 IHSVDGCPCTL
+1110 IHSVDGWPCTL
-1121 FLRTARVDCTEMED
+1121 FLRTAQVDCTETED

-1149 HEA
+1149 NEA

>member
-1 MHKKLEANGKGWLFH
+1 
-16 GVSGLYVF
+16 
-24 SVEGQESE
+24 
-32 LMDRNEGVLKYL
+32 MDRNEGVLKYL

-64 VNPEVLRIF
+64 VNPEALRIF
-73 ECTSEQQFMDFT
+73 ECTSEQQFMDLT

-98 RSVADLYQRREQKAN
+98 RSVADLYESRDTKAD
-113 YNFWGFSSRTRTG
+113 YSFWGFSSRTRKS
-126 HFIRIEGIFGPSVDE
+126 HFIRIEGIFGPAVDE
-141 KRGPLWVV
+141 KQGPLWVV
-149 GLVKSTVRHDALE
+149 GLVKSTMRHDVLE

-184 QEKVDGTLGQR
+184 QEKAEGTLGQR

-206 SFNSSYGLEAG
+206 SFNSSYGFEAG
-217 DTLLYQMG
+217 NTLLYRIG
-225 QVIRSCFPDA
+225 QVIRCCFPDA
-235 PAAHVGAD
+235 PAAHVWAD
-243 NFLVMASRSGIS
+243 NFLVLPDRRGIAE
-255 VRMDRV
+255 RMDRM
-261 VAEINDLI
+261 VAEINGLI
-269 HDRVIRCK
+269 HDRAIRCK
-277 AGVVLFDED
+277 AGIVLFDED

-321 VYNSSM
+321 VYDPSM

-376 PEKGMIFPGN
+376 PEKDMIFPGN

-408 ARIYHR
+408 ARIYHC
-414 LKKAG
+414 LKKSG

-434 DTLKPFDFMEEIIYR
+434 DTMKPFDFMEEIIYR

-530 IILMAKNLSI
+530 IILIAKNLSI

-555 LRESGCED
+555 LKESGCED

-579 EKLGEGSYAA
+579 EKLGEGVYAA

-656 LYPWMQALIEGSRE
+656 VYPWMQALIEGSRA

-678 TMRNGFMLKNSIHT
+678 AMRNGFMLKNSIHT
-692 LAGSDTLSGGTVSII
+692 LAGNDTLSGGTVSII

-727 MMRIFDAL
+727 MMSIFDAL

-755 RPGSVLPGAQW
+755 KPGSVLTGAQW
-766 IQLSESHVHP
+766 LQLSESYMHP

-786 QPENIQ
+786 RPENIQ
-792 KVAADSIHRLSS
+792 EVAADSIHRLSS

-811 SRGQYRWK
+811 SHGQYRWK

-826 GQAAENHILL
+826 GQAEENHILL

-842 LTPLAPKERAAFLR
+842 LTPLAPKERAEFLR
-856 LYAATLPGVRDK
+856 LYASSLPGARNK
-868 ETKEEKE
+868 ETKEEKG
-875 WNFVH
+875 WNFAH
-880 ALNKKSE
+880 ALQKKSE

-943 QKGQISYNAR
+943 QKGQISYDAL
-953 GKCIAKG
+953 GQCIAKG
-960 TLHAIRATKVPVYD
+960 TLHTIRATKVPVYD
-974 GNEIIGLLGWFVDL
+974 GNEIIGLMGWFVDL
-988 DSEAETKERDSAYRL
+988 DSEAETKEQDSVYRL
-1003 TDEES
+1003 TDDES

-1013 RGMVIEEEHYADAFQ
+1013 RGIVIEGEHYADAFQ
-1028 NAGMMYECILL
+1028 TAGMMYEALLL
-1039 DIPSIEDFG
+1039 DIPVIEDFG
-1048 KSYGMDGRKKLVRR
+1048 KAYGMDGRKKLVRR
-1062 IAEEIRNCFGT
+1062 IAEDIRNYFGT

-1085 IILQNREEEGMIEKE
+1085 IILQNREEEGMIEKK
-1100 LDALSGKIQA
+1100 LDALSGKLQA

-1121 FLRTARVDCTEMED
+1121 FLRTARVDCTETED

-1149 HEA
+1149 NEA

>member
-1 MHKKLEANGKGWLFH
+1 
-16 GVSGLYVF
+16 
-24 SVEGQESE
+24 
-32 LMDRNEGVLKYL
+32 MDRNEGVLKYL
-44 DDFPGGVCLV
+44 NDFPGGVCLV
-54 SRDSEEKILA
+54 SRDSEERILA

-73 ECTSEQQFMDFT
+73 ECTSEQQFMDLT
-85 HGYFRNLV
+85 NEHFRNLV

-98 RSVADLYQRREQKAN
+98 RSVADLYQRREQKAD
-113 YNFWGFSSRTRTG
+113 YSFWGFSSRTRTG

-149 GLVKSTVRHDALE
+149 GLVKSTMRHDVLE

-174 FYRKAKELLE
+174 FYRNVKAFLE
-184 QEKVDGTLGQR
+184 QEKAEGTLGQR

-243 NFLVMASRSGIS
+243 NFLVLPPRSGIS
-255 VRMDRV
+255 ARMDRV

-277 AGVVLFDED
+277 AGVVLFDEG

-321 VYNSSM
+321 VYNPSM

-434 DTLKPFDFMEEIIYR
+434 DTMKPFDFMEEIIYR

-656 LYPWMQALIEGSRE
+656 VYPWMQALIEGSRE

-678 TMRNGFMLKNSIHT
+678 AMRNGFMLKNSIHT

-755 RPGSVLPGAQW
+755 KPGSVLPGAQW
-766 IQLSESHVHP
+766 LQLSESHVHP

-988 DSEAETKERDSAYRL
+988 DSEAETKERDSVYRL
-1003 TDEES
+1003 TDDES

-1013 RGMVIEEEHYADAFQ
+1013 RGIVIEEEHYADAFQ
-1028 NAGMMYECILL
+1028 NAGMMYEWILL
-1039 DIPSIEDFG
+1039 DIPAIEDFG

-1100 LDALSGKIQA
+1100 LDALSGKLQA
-1110 IHSVDGCPCTL
+1110 IHSVDGWPCTL
-1121 FLRTARVDCTEMED
+1121 FLRTAQVDCTETED

-1149 HEA
+1149 NEA